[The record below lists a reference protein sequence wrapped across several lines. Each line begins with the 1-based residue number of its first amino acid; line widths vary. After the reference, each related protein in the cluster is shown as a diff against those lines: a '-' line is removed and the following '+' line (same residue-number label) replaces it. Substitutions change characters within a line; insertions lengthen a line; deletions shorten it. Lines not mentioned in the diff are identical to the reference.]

1 MKLTGNNLIIVNT
14 LATYVRI
21 LLVAGLMLFSTRWVL
36 QALGK
41 EDFGLYTVV
50 GGLIVFVTFI
60 RTVTAGSSQ
69 RFFAY
74 AIGQGDSEEIKR
86 WFNLSFSLHLVFAL
100 FIISA
105 GVPLGNLFLD
115 HILHISPDRLEAARI
130 VYYLSLLGAVFT
142 ALTTP
147 GYAILIAKQRIFEIA
162 LWETLRGVLFFSI
175 AFYLLRTSGDLLVKF
190 ALGMV
195 ACAALINVIQY
206 ARARMLFPECSLN
219 LNYWIDKEKLRKLLG
234 YSWWFTFAAL
244 CSMARSQGVAV
255 FINIFNGVAAN
266 AAYGIAN
273 QVSGQAST
281 ISTALYGAIAPE
293 MASSEGR
300 GDRNRVVMLSLRAS
314 KFVSI
319 LTLFW
324 LIPLFTELDYV
335 LKLWLINVPEHTA
348 AFCRIILIGE
358 LLNKM
363 TLGQMGAMHAT
374 GRIAEFEGTM
384 GIIYLLAL
392 PLVGGALWYGLIPEI
407 ALLGLVLIGMA
418 VAAGRLYWIHRL
430 MKVSITRWINE
441 VFLKSFYVSIPSVL
455 IAILLQRWLE
465 PSFLRIGLL
474 SSVTSAGTIIACFL
488 YGLRGEERIFVW
500 GKINKIY
507 KKYFLK

>member
-50 GGLIVFVTFI
+50 GGLIVFVTFV

-74 AIGQGDSEEIKR
+74 AIGQGNSEEVKR

-100 FIISA
+100 FIIGV
-105 GVPLGNLFLD
+105 GVPLGNFFID
-115 HILHISPDRLEAARI
+115 HVLHISPDRLDASRI

-142 ALTTP
+142 AVTTP

-162 LWETLRGVLFFSI
+162 LWETLRGFLFFGV

-219 LNYWIDKEKLRKLLG
+219 LKYWIDREKLRKLLG

-324 LIPLFTELDYV
+324 LIPLFAELDYI

-348 AFCRIILIGE
+348 TFCRIILIAE

-384 GIIYLLAL
+384 GILYLLAL
-392 PLVGGALWYGLIPEI
+392 PLVGGALWFGLIPEI
-407 ALLGLVLIGMA
+407 ALVGLIIIGIL
-418 VAAGRLYWIHRL
+418 VAAGRLYWIRKL
-430 MKVSITRWINE
+430 MNVSFSQWLKE
-441 VFLKSFYVSIPSVL
+441 VFLKSLL
-455 IAILLQRWLE
+455 IAIPSILIALLLQDGFE
-465 PSFLRIGLL
+465 PSFFRLCLL
-474 SSVTSAGTIIACFL
+474 SGATTTGTLAACYL
-488 YGLRGEERIFVW
+488 YGLNEKELAFID
-500 GKINKIY
+500 GK
-507 KKYFLK
+507 LKAIKLRFIK